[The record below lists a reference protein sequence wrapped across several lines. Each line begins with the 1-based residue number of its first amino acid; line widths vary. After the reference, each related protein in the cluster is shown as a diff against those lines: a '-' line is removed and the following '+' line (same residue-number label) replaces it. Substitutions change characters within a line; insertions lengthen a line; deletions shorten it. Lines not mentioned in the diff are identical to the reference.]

1 VIKSRHSKINYAK
14 DLIASKI
21 TRSKNIGLNSI
32 NALPLDKGESSVGGK
47 QKQPQNDNYKL
58 LLDNN
63 YEKGIMDFHNNNPKA
78 SKKSFISSSDAA
90 STLDYPTI
98 IPPMSYWDSNE
109 ARIFFATRDG
119 ETALQSIDNQ
129 IEILKNILP

>member
-1 VIKSRHSKINYAK
+1 LLPNAVIKSWHSKINYAK

-47 QKQPQNDNYKL
+47 QKQPQNDNDKL

-63 YEKGIMDFHNNNPKA
+63 YEKGIMDFHNNPPKA
-78 SKKSFISSSDAA
+78 SKNPSFHRRMLLQPLITPLLSLQCHTGIQMRQESF
-90 STLDYPTI
+90 LQQEMVKLHCNQLTI
-98 IPPMSYWDSNE
+98 RLRY
-109 ARIFFATRDG
+109 
-119 ETALQSIDNQ
+119 
-129 IEILKNILP
+129 